1 MTIRRLA
8 AALLLSMLA
17 GSTACEE
24 KTVSQPR
31 GTIAPT
37 DVGGPPADAIR
48 TDSGLFYRI
57 LVPGAGGRHPGPNA
71 RVTVHYTGW
80 TTDGTIVEGAPVG
93 DPPATLELNM
103 QMPGWREGI
112 RMMVPGEKRR
122 FWIPSRLAYEG
133 KAGRPQGMLVYDIEL
148 LQFVD

>member
-1 MTIRRLA
+1 MTLRRLD
-8 AALLLSMLA
+8 AALLFTMLSAGLA
-17 GSTACEE
+17 ACEKPATE
-24 KTVSQPR
+24 PR

-93 DPPATLELNM
+93 DPPATLELNT

-112 RMMVPGEKRR
+112 RMMVQGEKRR

-133 KAGRPQGMLVYDIEL
+133 KAGKPQGMLVYDIEL